1 MGRRAAP
8 SRDARHDD
16 DAHAGPESKSE
27 AAWKAMTAINADDSD
42 RWNEIEEH
50 LLRSHDQDAKRWK
63 YFAK

>member
-8 SRDARHDD
+8 SRNDRHNDAS
-16 DAHAGPESKSE
+16 HAGLESHSE
-27 AAWKAMTAINADDSD
+27 AAWKAMTAIEGDDSD
-42 RWNEIEEH
+42 RWNYVEEH